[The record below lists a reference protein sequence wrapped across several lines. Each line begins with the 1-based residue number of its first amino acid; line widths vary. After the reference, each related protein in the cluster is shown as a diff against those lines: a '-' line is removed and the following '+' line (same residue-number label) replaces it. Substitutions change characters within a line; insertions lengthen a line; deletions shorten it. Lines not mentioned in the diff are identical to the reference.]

1 MGFISHRTATITY
14 FLKMSFV
21 PIQQTFMMPVILE
34 VVMIILATKPMDGT
48 MIERLGVLILAQSES
63 QIFTSLMEEN
73 PRALSTTTIPLPE

>member
-48 MIERLGVLILAQSES
+48 MMERLGVLILAQSES
-63 QIFTSLMEEN
+63 QIFTSLTQGN
-73 PRALSTTTIPLPE
+73 LQALSTTTIPLPE

>member
-63 QIFTSLMEEN
+63 QIFTSPVEEN

>member
-48 MIERLGVLILAQSES
+48 MIERLGVLILAQSKS
-63 QIFTSLMEEN
+63 QIFTSQMQGNLQ
-73 PRALSTTTIPLPE
+73 ALSTTTIPLPE

>member
-48 MIERLGVLILAQSES
+48 MMAQRGVVSHAPSNILTL
-63 QIFTSLMEEN
+63 FHL
-73 PRALSTTTIPLPE
+73 

>member
-48 MIERLGVLILAQSES
+48 MIERLGVLILAQSKS
-63 QIFTSLMEEN
+63 QIFTSQMQGNLQ
-73 PRALSTTTIPLPE
+73 ALSNTTIPLPE

>member
-21 PIQQTFMMPVILE
+21 PIQQTFMMPVILG

-48 MIERLGVLILAQSES
+48 MMERLGVLILAQSKS
-63 QIFTSLMEEN
+63 QIFTSQMQGNLQ
-73 PRALSTTTIPLPE
+73 ALSTTTIPLPE

>member
-48 MIERLGVLILAQSES
+48 MMERLGVLILA
-63 QIFTSLMEEN
+63 
-73 PRALSTTTIPLPE
+73 